1 VRYLL
6 CALLVVSGYSFAD
19 EPRNVLSR
27 EKYEH
32 IIEKQFP
39 GFRIM
44 QEEDFDD
51 LYKGQFH
58 DGKNGSLLIGH
69 FDADENLDF
78 AAYLI
83 GPKRIF
89 ESDGKTPLS
98 RGVDIYDGAVAIC
111 HGDKQGNY
119 ACEKIIDTP
128 HWGREVNELELV
140 PRGSHECMKGGGK
153 AESITSP
160 FDSIGKYSEK
170 GGSIYVR
177 QSDGKYKKC
186 VNSD

>member
-1 VRYLL
+1 MRYLV
-6 CALLVVSGYSFAD
+6 CVLLLVSGYSFAD
-19 EPRNVLSR
+19 ESGNVLSR
-27 EKYEH
+27 EEYEH
-32 IIEKQFP
+32 IIEKQYP

-44 QEEDFDD
+44 RVEDFDD
-51 LYKGQFH
+51 MYKGQFH

-83 GPKRIF
+83 GAKRIF

-98 RGVDIYDGAVAIC
+98 HGIDIYNGAVAIC

-119 ACEKIIDTP
+119 ACEKIIDAP
-128 HWGREVNELELV
+128 HWGREENELQLV
-140 PRGSHECMKGGGK
+140 PRGSHECMEGGGK
-153 AESITSP
+153 TGSITTS
-160 FDSIGKYSEK
+160 FDSIGEYSEK
-170 GGSIYVR
+170 GGFFYVR
-177 QSDGKYKKC
+177 QSDGKYKRC